1 MQAEKNIM
9 AAIAFTN
16 ATIFDGV
23 SDEAVPGMNVLV
35 VDGCIEAVS
44 EHPFTGDAMTVFD
57 LGGRTLMPGLIDAHA
72 HVFAINLVEEHNRN
86 IPLTEMTA
94 RAVPRIRKMLDRGF
108 TSVRDVAGGDVG
120 IRNAIAQ
127 GYIPGPRL
135 FVGGPALSQIGG
147 HGDHRSTTDE
157 SLDIDLNASAF
168 HFTCRIVDGVDTIR
182 SVVRNEMR
190 KGADHIKVLASG
202 GVGSPND
209 AIEVPQ
215 FSEDEIRVVV
225 QEAAVRGKYVCAHAY
240 ESAAIQHS
248 IRAGVRTIEHG
259 NLINAE
265 TAAMVAAADAF
276 VVPTLVAYEVTAQH
290 GERLGLSPYVMS
302 KLNMVNDAGIAMLG
316 LCQDAGVQLGFGT
329 DLMGDMEFAQL
340 EELAIR
346 ARAQRPV
353 DVLKSAT
360 SVNAKIVQRSG
371 ELGVIAPGAIADIIV
386 VDGDPLKDISVLTE
400 PEKNLRLIMKD
411 GGIYRTDLTAN

>member
-1 MQAEKNIM
+1 M

-16 ATIFDGV
+16 ATVFDGLR
-23 SDEAVPGMNVLV
+23 DEAVPGMNVLV
-35 VDGCIEAVS
+35 VDGRIEAVTDKS
-44 EHPFTGDAMTVFD
+44 ITGNSVTEYDV
-57 LGGRTLMPGLIDAHA
+57 GGRTLMPGLIDAHV
-72 HVFAINLVEEHNRN
+72 HVYAINLVAEHDRN
-86 IPLTEMTA
+86 IALTEMTA

-120 IRNAIAQ
+120 MRNAIAQ

-147 HGDHRSTTDE
+147 HGDHRSTTDDRI
-157 SLDIDLNASAF
+157 DIDMNASAF
-168 HFTCRIVDGVDTIR
+168 NFTCRIVEGVEKLR

-190 KGADHIKVLASG
+190 KGVDHIKVLASG
-202 GVGSPND
+202 GVGSPTD
-209 AIEVPQ
+209 AIDALQ
-215 FSEDEIRVVV
+215 FTEEEIRAVV

-240 ESAAIQHS
+240 ESAAIAHS
-248 IRAGVRTIEHG
+248 IRAGVRTIEHA
-259 NLINAE
+259 NLINRQ

-276 VVPTLVAYEVTAQH
+276 IVPTLVAYEVTAQH
-290 GERLGLSPYVMS
+290 GERLGLSPVVME

-316 LCQDAGVQLGFGT
+316 LCESENVQLGFGT

-340 EELAIR
+340 QELTIR

-360 SVNAKIVQRSG
+360 SVNAKIVQRSD
-371 ELGVIAPGAIADIIV
+371 LGVIAPGALADILV

-400 PEKNLRLIMKD
+400 TDKNMRMIMKD
-411 GGIYRTDLTAN
+411 GVVYKTDLQPK

>member
-1 MQAEKNIM
+1 
-9 AAIAFTN
+9 
-16 ATIFDGV
+16 
-23 SDEAVPGMNVLV
+23 
-35 VDGCIEAVS
+35 
-44 EHPFTGDAMTVFD
+44 
-57 LGGRTLMPGLIDAHA
+57 MPGLIDAHA
-72 HVFAINLVEEHNRN
+72 HVFAINLVAEHDRN

-157 SLDIDLNASAF
+157 SLDIDLNSSAF
-168 HFTCRIVDGVDTIR
+168 YFTCRIVEGTDNLR
-182 SVVRNEMR
+182 SVVRNELR

-209 AIEVPQ
+209 AIEIPQ
-215 FSEDEIRVVV
+215 YSEEELRTVVR
-225 QEAAVRGKYVCAHAY
+225 EAAVRGKYVCAHAY
-240 ESAAIQHS
+240 ESAAIAHS

-290 GERLGLSPYVMS
+290 GERLGLSPYVMQ
-302 KLNMVNDAGIAMLG
+302 KLNMVNDAGIVMLG
-316 LCQDAGVQLGFGT
+316 LCEDAGVKLGFGT

-340 EELAIR
+340 QELTIR
-346 ARAQRPV
+346 ARVQRPV

-360 SVNAKIVQRSG
+360 SINAEIVQRSG
-371 ELGVIAPGAIADIIV
+371 DLGVIAPGAIADILV
-386 VDGDPLKDISVLTE
+386 VDGNPLKDIAVLTE

-411 GGIYRTDLTAN
+411 GEIYKTDLGPRSA

>member
-1 MQAEKNIM
+1 M

-16 ATIFDGV
+16 ATLFDGQR
-23 SDEAVPGMNVLV
+23 DEAVPGMNVLV
-35 VDGCIEAVS
+35 VDGRIEAVS
-44 EHPFTGDAMTVFD
+44 DKPFSGNSVTEYDV
-57 LGGRTLMPGLIDAHA
+57 GGRTLMPGLIDAHV
-72 HVFAINLVEEHNRN
+72 HVYAINLVAEHDRN
-86 IPLTEMTA
+86 IALTEMTA

-120 IRNAIAQ
+120 MRNAIAQ

-147 HGDHRSTTDE
+147 HGDHRSTTDDRI
-157 SLDIDLNASAF
+157 DIDMNASAF
-168 HFTCRIVDGVDTIR
+168 NFTCRIVEGVEKLR

-190 KGADHIKVLASG
+190 KGVDHIKVLASG
-202 GVGSPND
+202 GVGSPTD
-209 AIEVPQ
+209 AIDALQ
-215 FSEDEIRVVV
+215 FTEEEIRAVV

-240 ESAAIQHS
+240 ESAAIAHS
-248 IRAGVRTIEHG
+248 IRAGVRTIEHA
-259 NLINAE
+259 NLINRQ

-276 VVPTLVAYEVTAQH
+276 IVPTLVAYEVTAQH
-290 GERLGLSPYVMS
+290 GERLGLSPVVME
-302 KLNMVNDAGIAMLG
+302 KLNMVNDAGIAMLS
-316 LCQDAGVQLGFGT
+316 LCESENVQLGFGT

-340 EELAIR
+340 QELTIR

-360 SVNAKIVQRSG
+360 SVNAKIVQRSD
-371 ELGVIAPGAIADIIV
+371 LGVIAAGALADILV

-400 PEKNLRLIMKD
+400 TDKNMRMIMKD
-411 GGIYRTDLTAN
+411 GVVYKTDLQPK

>member
-1 MQAEKNIM
+1 M

-16 ATIFDGV
+16 ATIFDGR

-35 VDGCIEAVS
+35 LDGRIEAISDKPFS
-44 EHPFTGDAMTVFD
+44 ENSVTQYDVA
-57 LGGRTLMPGLIDAHA
+57 GRMLMPGLIDAHA

-94 RAVPRIRKMLDRGF
+94 RSVPRIRQMLDRGF

-120 IRNAIAQ
+120 IREAIAQ
-127 GYIPGPRL
+127 GYVPGPRL

-157 SLDIDLNASAF
+157 RLNIDINASAF
-168 HFTCRIVDGVDTIR
+168 NFICRIVEGPENIR

-190 KGADHIKVLASG
+190 KGVDHIKVLASG

-209 AIEVPQ
+209 AIEATQ
-215 FSEDEIRVVV
+215 FTEDEIRVVV
-225 QEAAVRGKYVCAHAY
+225 QAAAVRGKYVCAHAY

-276 VVPTLVAYEVTAQH
+276 IVPTLVAYEVTAQH
-290 GERLGLSPYVMS
+290 GEKLGLSEYVMA
-302 KLNMVNDAGIAMLG
+302 KLNMVNDAGIAMLD
-316 LCQDAGVQLGFGT
+316 LCERAGVQLGFGT
-329 DLMGDMEFAQL
+329 DLMGEMEFAQL
-340 EELAIR
+340 QEFTIR
-346 ARAQRPV
+346 ARVQRPV

-360 SVNAKIVQRSG
+360 SVNAEIVQRPD
-371 ELGVIAPGAIADIIV
+371 LGVIAPGAIADIIV
-386 VDGDPLKDISVLTE
+386 VDGDPLKDISVLTQ

-411 GGIYRTDLTAN
+411 GVVYKTDLSPT

>member
-1 MQAEKNIM
+1 M

-16 ATIFDGV
+16 ATLFDGR
-23 SDEAVPGMNVLV
+23 SDEAIPGMNVLV
-35 VDGCIEAVS
+35 VDGRIEAVTDQS
-44 EHPFTGDAMTVFD
+44 ISGKGVTEYDV
-57 LGGRTLMPGLIDAHA
+57 GGRTLMPGLIDAHA
-72 HVFAINLVEEHNRN
+72 HVFAINLVAEHDRN

-127 GYIPGPRL
+127 GFIPGPRL

-147 HGDHRSTTDE
+147 HGDHRSSTDE
-157 SLDIDLNASAF
+157 SLDIDLNSSAF
-168 HFTCRIVDGVDTIR
+168 YFTCRIVEGTDNLR
-182 SVVRNEMR
+182 SVVRNELR

-215 FSEDEIRVVV
+215 YSEEELRTVVR
-225 QEAAVRGKYVCAHAY
+225 EAAVRGKYVCAHAY
-240 ESAAIQHS
+240 ESAAIAHS

-290 GERLGLSPYVMS
+290 GERLGLSPYVMQ
-302 KLNMVNDAGIAMLG
+302 KLNMVNDAGIVMLG
-316 LCQDAGVQLGFGT
+316 LCEDAGVKLGFGT

-340 EELAIR
+340 QELTIR
-346 ARAQRPV
+346 ARVQRPV

-360 SVNAKIVQRSG
+360 SINAEIVQRSG
-371 ELGVIAPGAIADIIV
+371 DLGVIAPGAIADILI
-386 VDGDPLKDISVLTE
+386 VDGNPLKDISVLTE

-411 GGIYRTDLTAN
+411 GEIYKTDLSPKSA

>member
-1 MQAEKNIM
+1 M
-9 AAIAFTN
+9 AAIALTN
-16 ATIFDGV
+16 ATVFDGLR
-23 SDEAVPGMNVLV
+23 DEAVPGMNVLV
-35 VDGCIEAVS
+35 VDGRIEAVTDKS
-44 EHPFTGDAMTVFD
+44 ITGTSVTEYDV
-57 LGGRTLMPGLIDAHA
+57 GGRTLMPGLIDAHV
-72 HVFAINLVEEHNRN
+72 HVYAINLVAEHDRN
-86 IPLTEMTA
+86 IALTEMTA

-120 IRNAIAQ
+120 MRNAIAQ

-147 HGDHRSTTDE
+147 HGDHRSTTDDRI
-157 SLDIDLNASAF
+157 DIDMNASAF
-168 HFTCRIVDGVDTIR
+168 NFTCRIVEGVEKLR

-190 KGADHIKVLASG
+190 KGVDHIKVLASG
-202 GVGSPND
+202 GVGSPTD
-209 AIEVPQ
+209 AIDALQ
-215 FSEDEIRVVV
+215 FTEEEIRAVV

-240 ESAAIQHS
+240 ESAAIAHS
-248 IRAGVRTIEHG
+248 IRAGVRTIEHA
-259 NLINAE
+259 NLINRQ

-276 VVPTLVAYEVTAQH
+276 IVPTLVAYEVTAQH
-290 GERLGLSPYVMS
+290 GERLGLSPVVME

-316 LCQDAGVQLGFGT
+316 LCESENVQLGFGT

-340 EELAIR
+340 QELTIR

-360 SVNAKIVQRSG
+360 SVNAKIVQRSD
-371 ELGVIAPGAIADIIV
+371 LGVIAPGALADILV

-400 PEKNLRLIMKD
+400 TDKNMRMIMKD
-411 GGIYRTDLTAN
+411 GVVYKTDLQPK

>member
-1 MQAEKNIM
+1 M

-16 ATIFDGV
+16 ATVFDGLR
-23 SDEAVPGMNVLV
+23 DGAVPGMNVLV
-35 VDGCIEAVS
+35 VDGRIVAVTDKS
-44 EHPFTGDAMTVFD
+44 ITGTSVTEYDV
-57 LGGRTLMPGLIDAHA
+57 GGRTLMPGLIDAHV
-72 HVFAINLVEEHNRN
+72 HVYAINLVAEHDRN
-86 IPLTEMTA
+86 IALTEMTA

-120 IRNAIAQ
+120 MRNAIAQ

-147 HGDHRSTTDE
+147 HGDHRSTTDDRI
-157 SLDIDLNASAF
+157 DIDMNASAF
-168 HFTCRIVDGVDTIR
+168 NFTCRIVEGVEKLR

-190 KGADHIKVLASG
+190 KGVDHIKVLASG
-202 GVGSPND
+202 GVGSPTD
-209 AIEVPQ
+209 AIDALQ
-215 FSEDEIRVVV
+215 FTEEEIRAVV

-240 ESAAIQHS
+240 ESAAIAHS
-248 IRAGVRTIEHG
+248 IRAGVRTIEHA
-259 NLINAE
+259 NLINRQ

-276 VVPTLVAYEVTAQH
+276 IVPTLVAYEVTAQH
-290 GERLGLSPYVMS
+290 GERLGLSPVVME

-316 LCQDAGVQLGFGT
+316 LCESENVQLGFGT

-340 EELAIR
+340 QELTIR

-360 SVNAKIVQRSG
+360 SVNAKIVQRSD
-371 ELGVIAPGAIADIIV
+371 LGVIAPGPLADILV

-400 PEKNLRLIMKD
+400 TDKNMRMIMKD
-411 GGIYRTDLTAN
+411 GVVYKTALQPK

>member
-1 MQAEKNIM
+1 M
-9 AAIAFTN
+9 AAFAFTN
-16 ATIFDGV
+16 ATLFDGR
-23 SDEAVPGMNVLV
+23 SDEAIPGMNVLV
-35 VDGCIEAVS
+35 VDGHIEAVTEQS
-44 EHPFTGDAMTVFD
+44 VSGAGVVEYDV
-57 LGGRTLMPGLIDAHA
+57 GGRTLMPGLIDAHV
-72 HVFAINLVEEHNRN
+72 HVFAINLVAEHDRN
-86 IPLTEMTA
+86 IALTEMTA

-147 HGDHRSTTDE
+147 HGDHRSITDE
-157 SLDIDLNASAF
+157 RLDIDLNSSAF
-168 HFTCRIVDGVDTIR
+168 NFTCRIVDGVENIR
-182 SVVRNEMR
+182 SVVRNELR

-215 FSEDEIRVVV
+215 YSEEEIRTVV

-240 ESAAIQHS
+240 ESAAISHS

-259 NLINAE
+259 NLINRE
-265 TAAMVAAADAF
+265 TAAMVAAANAF
-276 VVPTLVAYEVTAQH
+276 IVPTLVAYEVTALH
-290 GERLGLSPYVMS
+290 GERLGLSPYVMQ
-302 KLNMVNDAGIAMLG
+302 KLNMVNDAGIVMLG
-316 LCQDAGVQLGFGT
+316 LCEEAGVQLGFGT

-340 EELAIR
+340 QELTIR

-353 DVLKSAT
+353 DVLRSAT
-360 SVNAKIVQRSG
+360 SVNAEIVQQSG
-371 ELGVIAPGAIADIIV
+371 KLGVIAPGAIADILI
-386 VDGDPLKDISVLTE
+386 VDGNPLKDISVLTE
-400 PEKNLRLIMKD
+400 PEKNLRMIMKD
-411 GGIYRTDLTAN
+411 GAIYKTDLSPKAA

>member
-1 MQAEKNIM
+1 MTAT
-9 AAIAFTN
+9 AFTN
-16 ATIFDGV
+16 ATLFDGR

-35 VDGCIEAVS
+35 VDGRIEAVTDQS
-44 EHPFTGDAMTVFD
+44 VSGKGVTEYDVD
-57 LGGRTLMPGLIDAHA
+57 GRTLMPGLIDAHA

-157 SLDIDLNASAF
+157 RLDIDLNSSAF
-168 HFTCRIVDGVDTIR
+168 HFTCRIVDGVDNIR
-182 SVVRNEMR
+182 GVVRNELR

-215 FSEDEIRVVV
+215 FSEEEIRTVV

-240 ESAAIQHS
+240 ESAAIAHS

-259 NLINAE
+259 NLINSE
-265 TAAMVAAADAF
+265 TAAMVAAAGAF

-290 GERLGLSPYVMS
+290 GERLGLSPYVMQ
-302 KLNMVNDAGIAMLG
+302 KLNMVSDAGIVMLG
-316 LCQDAGVQLGFGT
+316 LCEDAGVRLGFGT

-340 EELAIR
+340 QELTIR
-346 ARAQRPV
+346 ARVQRPV

-360 SVNAKIVQRSG
+360 SVNADIVQRSG
-371 ELGVIAPGAIADIIV
+371 DLGVIAPGAIADILV

-400 PEKNLRLIMKD
+400 PGKNLRLIMKD
-411 GGIYRTDLTAN
+411 GQVYKTDLAPKSA

>member
-1 MQAEKNIM
+1 M

-16 ATIFDGV
+16 ATVFDGLR
-23 SDEAVPGMNVLV
+23 DEAVPGMNVLV
-35 VDGCIEAVS
+35 VDGRIEAVTDKS
-44 EHPFTGDAMTVFD
+44 ITGASVTEYDV
-57 LGGRTLMPGLIDAHA
+57 GGRTLMPGLIDAHV
-72 HVFAINLVEEHNRN
+72 HVYAINLVAEHDRN
-86 IPLTEMTA
+86 IALTEMTA

-120 IRNAIAQ
+120 MRNAIAQ

-147 HGDHRSTTDE
+147 HGDHRSTTDDRI
-157 SLDIDLNASAF
+157 DIDMNASAF
-168 HFTCRIVDGVDTIR
+168 NFTCRIVEGVEKLR

-190 KGADHIKVLASG
+190 KGVDHIKVLASG
-202 GVGSPND
+202 GVGSPTD
-209 AIEVPQ
+209 AIDALQ
-215 FSEDEIRVVV
+215 FTEEEIRAVV

-240 ESAAIQHS
+240 ESAAIAHS
-248 IRAGVRTIEHG
+248 IRAGVRTIEHA
-259 NLINAE
+259 NLINRE

-276 VVPTLVAYEVTAQH
+276 IVPTLVAYEVTAQH
-290 GERLGLSPYVMS
+290 GERLGLSPVVME

-316 LCQDAGVQLGFGT
+316 LCESENVQLGFGT

-340 EELAIR
+340 QELTIR

-360 SVNAKIVQRSG
+360 SVNAKIVQRSD
-371 ELGVIAPGAIADIIV
+371 LGVIAPGALADILV

-400 PEKNLRLIMKD
+400 TDKNMRMIMKD
-411 GGIYRTDLTAN
+411 GVVYKTDLQPK

>member
-1 MQAEKNIM
+1 M

-16 ATIFDGV
+16 ATLFDGQR
-23 SDEAVPGMNVLV
+23 DEAVPGMNVLV
-35 VDGCIEAVS
+35 VDGRIEAVS
-44 EHPFTGDAMTVFD
+44 DKPFSGNSVTEYDVA
-57 LGGRTLMPGLIDAHA
+57 GRTLMPGLIDAHA
-72 HVFAINLVEEHNRN
+72 HVYAINLVAEHDRN
-86 IPLTEMTA
+86 IALTEMTA

-157 SLDIDLNASAF
+157 RLDIDLNASAF
-168 HFTCRIVDGVDTIR
+168 NFTCRIVDGMENIR
-182 SVVRNEMR
+182 SVVRNELR

-202 GVGSPND
+202 GVGSPTD
-209 AIEVPQ
+209 AIEATQ
-215 FSEDEIRVVV
+215 FTEDEIRVVV

-248 IRAGVRTIEHG
+248 IRAGVRTIEHA
-259 NLINAE
+259 NLINRE
-265 TAAMVAAADAF
+265 TAAMVAAANAF

-290 GERLGLSPYVMS
+290 GERLGLSTYVME
-302 KLNMVNDAGIAMLG
+302 KLNMVNEAGLVMLG
-316 LCQDAGVQLGFGT
+316 LCEDEGVRLGFGT

-340 EELAIR
+340 PELVIR
-346 ARAQRPV
+346 ARVQRPV

-360 SVNAKIVQRSG
+360 SVNAEILQQTGK
-371 ELGVIAPGAIADIIV
+371 LGIIAPGAIADILV
-386 VDGDPLKDISVLTE
+386 VDGDPLKDISILVE
-400 PEKNLRLIMKD
+400 PEKNLRMIMKD
-411 GGIYRTDLTAN
+411 GAVYKTDLQPK

>member
-1 MQAEKNIM
+1 M

-16 ATIFDGV
+16 ATVFDGR
-23 SDEAVPGMNVLV
+23 SDQAVPGMNVLV
-35 VDGCIEAVS
+35 VDGRIEAVS
-44 EHPFTGDAMTVFD
+44 DKPFTGNSITEYDV
-57 LGGRTLMPGLIDAHA
+57 GGRTLMPGLIDC
-72 HVFAINLVEEHNRN
+72 HVHVYAINLVAEHDRN

-120 IRNAIAQ
+120 MRNAIAQ

-147 HGDHRSTTDE
+147 HGDHRSTTDNRT
-157 SLDIDLNASAF
+157 DIDMNASAF
-168 HFTCRIVDGVDTIR
+168 NFTCRIVEGVENLR

-190 KGADHIKVLASG
+190 KGVDHIKVLASG
-202 GVGSPND
+202 GVGSPTD
-209 AIEVPQ
+209 AIDATQ
-215 FSEDEIRVVV
+215 FTEDEIRAVV

-240 ESAAIQHS
+240 ESAAIAHS
-248 IRAGVRTIEHG
+248 IRAGVRTIEHA
-259 NLINAE
+259 NLINRQ

-276 VVPTLVAYEVTAQH
+276 IVPTLVAYEVTAQH
-290 GERLGLSPYVMS
+290 GEALGLSPVVME
-302 KLNMVNDAGIAMLG
+302 KLNMVNDAGIAMLS
-316 LCQDAGVQLGFGT
+316 LCESENVQLGFGT

-340 EELAIR
+340 QELTIR

-360 SVNAKIVQRSG
+360 SVNAKIVQRSD
-371 ELGVIAPGAIADIIV
+371 LGVIAPGAIADILV

-400 PEKNLRLIMKD
+400 TDKNMRMIMKD
-411 GGIYRTDLTAN
+411 GVVYKTDLQPK